1 MSISAYIDAAL
12 VWAFLSPRSGAY
24 AFAAVF
30 LIIIVGL
37 LIAGPRK
44 EAE

>member
-1 MSISAYIDAAL
+1 MNAGAYIDAAL

-24 AFAAVF
+24 ALAAIF
-30 LIIIVGL
+30 LVVIIGL
-37 LIAGPRK
+37 LVAGSRR